1 MIFNLQNPYDIPK
14 FQDYVRRLY
23 ARRGVIE
30 VRDVRPRRTVP
41 QNSYL
46 HLLLGYFG
54 TLYGCSLEEAKVD
67 FYKRTCN
74 CDIFQRTKVNKFGK
88 TVTYLRSSADL
99 SVSEM
104 TLSITRFR
112 NWAASEAEIYLPDAN
127 TGAMIYMQQA
137 VERDKEYI

>member
-23 ARRGVIE
+23 NRRGVIE

-74 CDIFQRTKVNKFGK
+74 RDIFQRTKVNKFGK